1 MCCNR
6 WLIACVLVTCGCAQP
21 PLHTGDAAITA
32 DLACETAHMLIGLKN
47 APPPAPAPVSDKCEN
62 CNGTGRVGDGR
73 VSVTC
78 PVCKGSGKP
87 IKSVLVPRDCPD
99 GKCRP

>member
-1 MCCNR
+1 MCSR
-6 WLIACVLVTCGCAQP
+6 VLVIACALATGCAQP

-32 DLACETAHMLIGLKN
+32 DLACETAHMLIGLRN
-47 APPPAPAPVSDKCEN
+47 ALPPAPAPVSEVCEN
-62 CNGTGRVGDGR
+62 CNGTGRVGDSR

-78 PVCKGSGKP
+78 PVCKGTGKP

-99 GKCRP
+99 GKCKP

>member
-1 MCCNR
+1 MCSR
-6 WLIACVLVTCGCAQP
+6 VLVIACALATGCAQP

-47 APPPAPAPVSDKCEN
+47 AQPPAPVSDKCEN
-62 CNGTGRVGDGR
+62 CNGTGKVGDGR

-78 PVCKGSGKP
+78 PVCKGTGKP
-87 IKSVLVPRDCPD
+87 VKSVLVRPDCPD
-99 GKCRP
+99 GKCKP